1 MPHAQFDDWTDTT
14 YDKIKTLTNQKT
26 LKDSLLDTK
35 LPETPAMTLQPHLAA
50 KAFND
55 MLILLGKIGRIAG
68 RPLSYILHPNLKGP
82 SNVNSDDKTE
92 DLLPFGQPG
101 SPYVSIDGKLCRRA
115 PILCTDLNHF

>member
-1 MPHAQFDDWTDTT
+1 
-14 YDKIKTLTNQKT
+14 
-26 LKDSLLDTK
+26 
-35 LPETPAMTLQPHLAA
+35 MTLEPHSAA

-55 MLILLGKIGRIAG
+55 MLILLGKMWGIAG
-68 RPLSYILHPNLKGP
+68 HPLSYILHPNLKGP

-115 PILCTDLNHF
+115 PILCTDLNNF